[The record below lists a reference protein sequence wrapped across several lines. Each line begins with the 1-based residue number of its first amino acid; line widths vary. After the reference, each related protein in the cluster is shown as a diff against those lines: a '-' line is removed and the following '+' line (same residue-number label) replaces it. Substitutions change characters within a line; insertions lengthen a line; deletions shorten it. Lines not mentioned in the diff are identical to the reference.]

1 MLRDANIV
9 CFGKD
14 WTDHPTSNNHVMN
27 ELALHNRV
35 LWLNSIGSR
44 APTFTSGRDLR
55 KILRKLA
62 SLADGPKQ
70 VKDNMWVYTPILLP
84 FPHSQLAVRVNR
96 EILKRSLA
104 LVRRRLGMKDFQLWS
119 FYPTPVEYVG
129 KLGESLSVYYV
140 VDAWDHLPGMSRDQM
155 RRLDEEFARKADVVF
170 ATARS
175 LVDLKRPLN
184 PETHLASH
192 GVDHAHF
199 SKALDPSTVVP
210 PDLAQ
215 LGKPIIGFFGL
226 LQEWVDQDL
235 FCLLAQRHPEWAI
248 VIIGNTNCDVS
259 KLRAVPNIH
268 LLGGRDYST
277 LPQYCRGFAVG
288 IIPFK
293 VNELTYHVNPIKLR
307 EYLSAGLP
315 VVSTPMPEV
324 KAYGHLCSVPE
335 TADAFVAA
343 VERELAQDTPMLHQM
358 RSAAMASER
367 WEEVVG
373 RVGDHVV
380 RVSAKRHGH

>member
-1 MLRDANIV
+1 
-9 CFGKD
+9 
-14 WTDHPTSNNHVMN
+14 
-27 ELALHNRV
+27 
-35 LWLNSIGSR
+35 
-44 APTFTSGRDLR
+44 
-55 KILRKLA
+55 
-62 SLADGPKQ
+62 
-70 VKDNMWVYTPILLP
+70 LP
-84 FPHSQLAVRVNR
+84 FPHSQLAVRVNS

-104 LVRRRLGMKDFQLWS
+104 VIRRRLGMKNFQLWS

-140 VDAWDHLPGMSRDQM
+140 VDAWDHLPGMGRDQT

-199 SKALDPSTVVP
+199 SKALDPSTTVP
-210 PDLAQ
+210 SDLAQ
-215 LGKPIIGFFGL
+215 LGKPVIGFFGL
-226 LQEWVDQDL
+226 IQEWVDQDL

-248 VIIGNTNCDVS
+248 AIIGNTNCDVS
-259 KLRAVPNIH
+259 KLKGVPNIH

-277 LPQYCRGFAVG
+277 LPSYCRGFAVG
-288 IIPFK
+288 IILFK

-335 TADAFVAA
+335 TADEFVAA
-343 VERELAQDTPMLHQM
+343 VEREVAQDTPMLRQK
-358 RSAAMASER
+358 RSAAMATER
-367 WEEVVG
+367 WEDVVG
-373 RVGDHVV
+373 RVGDHVA
-380 RVSAKRHGH
+380 RVWAKRHGG